1 MEGNFK
7 KWINRINSK
16 QDVLTEYNVG
26 EFMDSELTTKS
37 TPTSGD
43 TVLGRDSLTG
53 KAVEIPTSSFGGGGG
68 GSGLALGETSSTAY
82 RGDRGKIAYDH
93 SQTTGNPHGT
103 TKTDIGL
110 GNVDNT
116 SDLNKPISTAT
127 QQALNNKL
135 DKGTYTGNASDL
147 KSLIDTKADLVGG
160 KVPKAQS
167 QPSTMVM
174 DNSTYVIT
182 FTDAT
187 GAVQTIDLPLESL
200 FKDANYDAQTKSLIV
215 TLQDGTTRT
224 IPLTDL
230 VDLPEIVLS
239 TTNPAVNPTTGQK
252 VYFNTSLGK
261 VWFNVS
267 GAWVFAGNL
276 ISDSEKANISTA
288 YNHSQTTGNPHN
300 TTKADIGLG
309 NVDNTSDLNKPISNA
324 TQNALNSKENSS
336 NKVTDFTSP
345 NNTTFPTTQAIINEN
360 KKATITVELINL
372 LTTSF
377 YAPNALRINSTALIN
392 GSGTITLKVN
402 DVAYTLGNLIAQGA
416 KITVETTTA
425 SVYNLIGIYE

>member
-1 MEGNFK
+1 MKVSYNITQNKLKVSFK
-7 KWINRINSK
+7 
-16 QDVLTEYNVG
+16 
-26 EFMDSELTTKS
+26 
-37 TPTSGD
+37 
-43 TVLGRDSLTG
+43 TG
-53 KAVEIPTSSFGGGGG
+53 YYPLPGGGGG
-68 GSGLALGETSSTAY
+68 GGDLSNYYTKSETYSKTEVDDIIAEITVVDASNLVPYNNATKNVNIGSYYFESSQGFKKTGGTANQSLTAN
-82 RGDRGKIAYDH
+82 GG
-93 SQTTGNPHGT
+93 
-103 TKTDIGL
+103 
-110 GNVDNT
+110 VF
-116 SDLNKPISTAT
+116 DLN
-127 QQALNNKL
+127 
-135 DKGTYTGNASDL
+135 
-147 KSLIDTKADLVGG
+147 TKADLVGG

-215 TLQDGTTRT
+215 TLDNGTTKS

-230 VDLPEIVLS
+230 VDLPEIELS
-239 TTNPAVNPTTGQK
+239 TTNPTVTPTSGQK

-276 ISDSEKANISTA
+276 ISDSEKTNLSNA
-288 YNHSQTTGNPHN
+288 YTHSQSTGNPHN

-309 NVDNTSDLNKPISNA
+309 NVDNTSDLNKPISTA
-324 TQNALNSKENSS
+324 TQNELNLKENSS

-392 GSGTITLKVN
+392 GSGTIALKVN

-425 SVYNLIGIYE
+425 SVYNLIVIYE